1 MTVCSERVQKYFD
14 VLDSRTKEIYLIAQ
28 KARTLNLDP
37 EPIVDIPLAT
47 NVAQRSEA
55 LVASLAPQLMGSG
68 VAQRIDEL
76 EKQYAAGDWR
86 VALTISL
93 EVAQQKFCE
102 FANLREAIEVGSR
115 VGLAYI
121 TLGVVAAP
129 LEGLVEIKFKKR
141 KDGRDYVAAYFAGPI
156 RAAGG
161 TAAAVSVLIVDY
173 VRTMLGVASYDILPE
188 EIKRYQVEIDD
199 YLTKIAHRQYSP
211 TAEEIALVVTNIG
224 IEITGDPTE
233 IYEVSQQKY
242 LERVETN
249 VIRGGMALVLTEGP
263 TLKAEK
269 LWKQLDKWGKDFGI
283 DWSWLKEFIRLKHSL
298 HQTEARVEDTAATSK
313 VQPVDSYLKDIVAG
327 RPIFGYPL
335 RRGGFRLRYGRS
347 RFTGFA
353 STAIHPATMVVL
365 DDYVATGTQI
375 KMERPGKATVFSPC
389 DSIDGPI
396 VKLNDGSVIKLQTE
410 VRAKEVKSQIKE
422 ILFLGDL
429 LVNYGDFSESGQ
441 RLVPCGYNEEWWE
454 RELEKANLQVLDLN
468 TAQKAFEFA
477 EKTNTPLHPK
487 YTHYWNDI
495 SGDDYTALSKWYTA
509 GTLQADASEKR
520 ILELIGCEH
529 NVIDNKVVVDSD
541 TKYVLDMLVTLQN
554 AIGETALAK
563 INSFSIVKL
572 RDKSGIFIGTRMGR
586 PEKSKLRKMK
596 GSPVVL
602 FPVGREGGRLRS
614 FQDAIEKQIVTAD
627 FATFECPACNTPTIY
642 PSCEVCKTKT
652 IWRRVCSKCRNV
664 STNEKCC
671 GVFTRGY
678 RKQRLDINRYYEA
691 AIKSIGIYSPH
702 LVKGIRGSTNKDK
715 VVEPLAKGILR
726 ASYNLAVNK
735 DGTIRYDMTE
745 MGLTHFK
752 PKEIGTSV
760 ETLRELGY
768 SLDINGAKLETDEQ
782 LIEILPQDVILPSCP
797 ETPDETADDAFI
809 RICNFIDDELE
820 KLYNLPRYYN
830 AKTKDDLIGHIIVG
844 LAPHTSAGIVGR
856 IIGFS
861 KTLGCF
867 AHPYWHAAQRRNF
880 DGDET
885 CVILGLDAFLN
896 FSRRYL
902 PDRRGGRSMD
912 APLVLTTILVPE
924 EVDTE
929 VHGMDIVD
937 KYPLELYTAASEC
950 KYPWEVKIKLVKDVL
965 GKETQYEGMKFTH
978 QASDLNMGVRVSA
991 YKSIP
996 TMVEKLEGQL
1006 ELASKIRASDLDGVA
1021 SLVIDRHFIRDIK
1034 GNLRKFTMQ
1043 QVRCAKCNAK
1053 YRRPPLSGTCTSC
1066 KGKLL
1071 FTIAE
1076 GSVKKYLAATMKLS
1090 EIDGVSPYMQQSMK
1104 LLKERIESVFGK
1116 DTTKQ
1121 IALSDWLK

>member
-298 HQTEARVEDTAATSK
+298 HQTEARVEDTAAISK

-487 YTHYWNDI
+487 
-495 SGDDYTALSKWYTA
+495 
-509 GTLQADASEKR
+509 
-520 ILELIGCEH
+520 
-529 NVIDNKVVVDSD
+529 
-541 TKYVLDMLVTLQN
+541 
-554 AIGETALAK
+554 
-563 INSFSIVKL
+563 
-572 RDKSGIFIGTRMGR
+572 
-586 PEKSKLRKMK
+586 
-596 GSPVVL
+596 
-602 FPVGREGGRLRS
+602 
-614 FQDAIEKQIVTAD
+614 
-627 FATFECPACNTPTIY
+627 
-642 PSCEVCKTKT
+642 
-652 IWRRVCSKCRNV
+652 
-664 STNEKCC
+664 
-671 GVFTRGY
+671 
-678 RKQRLDINRYYEA
+678 
-691 AIKSIGIYSPH
+691 
-702 LVKGIRGSTNKDK
+702 
-715 VVEPLAKGILR
+715 
-726 ASYNLAVNK
+726 
-735 DGTIRYDMTE
+735 
-745 MGLTHFK
+745 
-752 PKEIGTSV
+752 
-760 ETLRELGY
+760 
-768 SLDINGAKLETDEQ
+768 
-782 LIEILPQDVILPSCP
+782 
-797 ETPDETADDAFI
+797 
-809 RICNFIDDELE
+809 
-820 KLYNLPRYYN
+820 
-830 AKTKDDLIGHIIVG
+830 
-844 LAPHTSAGIVGR
+844 
-856 IIGFS
+856 
-861 KTLGCF
+861 
-867 AHPYWHAAQRRNF
+867 
-880 DGDET
+880 
-885 CVILGLDAFLN
+885 
-896 FSRRYL
+896 
-902 PDRRGGRSMD
+902 
-912 APLVLTTILVPE
+912 
-924 EVDTE
+924 
-929 VHGMDIVD
+929 
-937 KYPLELYTAASEC
+937 
-950 KYPWEVKIKLVKDVL
+950 
-965 GKETQYEGMKFTH
+965 
-978 QASDLNMGVRVSA
+978 
-991 YKSIP
+991 
-996 TMVEKLEGQL
+996 
-1006 ELASKIRASDLDGVA
+1006 
-1021 SLVIDRHFIRDIK
+1021 
-1034 GNLRKFTMQ
+1034 
-1043 QVRCAKCNAK
+1043 
-1053 YRRPPLSGTCTSC
+1053 
-1066 KGKLL
+1066 
-1071 FTIAE
+1071 
-1076 GSVKKYLAATMKLS
+1076 
-1090 EIDGVSPYMQQSMK
+1090 
-1104 LLKERIESVFGK
+1104 
-1116 DTTKQ
+1116 
-1121 IALSDWLK
+1121 